1 MLSAVEHR
9 ACLGQPYRFTCEQR
23 ALGDQFPM
31 VVIQIIQNRLPAD
44 AFRQLRRQ
52 ELGQRLDLQESAAAL
67 IELYPAL
74 LPDPALGVVTV
85 CPELRG
91 GRGKSVSLTVP
102 SKAASLITSLKG
114 LV

>member
-85 CPELRG
+85 CPELREVEE
-91 GRGKSVSLTVP
+91 KSVSLTVP